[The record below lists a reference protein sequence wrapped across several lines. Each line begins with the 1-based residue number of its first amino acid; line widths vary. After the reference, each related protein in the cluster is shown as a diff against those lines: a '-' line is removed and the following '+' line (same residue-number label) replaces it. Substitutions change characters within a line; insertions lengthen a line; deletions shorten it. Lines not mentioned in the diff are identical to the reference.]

1 MSGQFYEGFNTEGKE
16 FVLPHGVYT
25 IDDLKQYGSDRN
37 WCPYFLARYAV
48 IYFFDLINYV
58 VYTIHEFDEDFF
70 R

>member
-48 IYFFDLINYV
+48 IYFFD
-58 VYTIHEFDEDFF
+58 
-70 R
+70 